1 MIWFYIVY
9 SGFYK
14 AHFVV
19 LKAKQREKKIVLAQ
33 KKLSFILSRREKNF
47 TNMIFCVYA
56 RIKISSNELYGVLI
70 QSGSFICICASLIFK
85 IKLDKK
91 PFLKLNTWPNIG
103 LSFISISF
111 TLI

>member
-19 LKAKQREKKIVLAQ
+19 LKPNKERKKIVLAQ
-33 KKLSFILSRREKNF
+33 KKISFYPFQERENF

-56 RIKISSNELYGVLI
+56 RIKISSNELYGV
-70 QSGSFICICASLIFK
+70 
-85 IKLDKK
+85 
-91 PFLKLNTWPNIG
+91 
-103 LSFISISF
+103 
-111 TLI
+111 

>member
-1 MIWFYIVY
+1 
-9 SGFYK
+9 
-14 AHFVV
+14 
-19 LKAKQREKKIVLAQ
+19 
-33 KKLSFILSRREKNF
+33 
-47 TNMIFCVYA
+47 MIFCVYA

-103 LSFISISF
+103 RFYFYFFYVNLKIKRPEKMQFLVYVLLSFRF
-111 TLI
+111 KG